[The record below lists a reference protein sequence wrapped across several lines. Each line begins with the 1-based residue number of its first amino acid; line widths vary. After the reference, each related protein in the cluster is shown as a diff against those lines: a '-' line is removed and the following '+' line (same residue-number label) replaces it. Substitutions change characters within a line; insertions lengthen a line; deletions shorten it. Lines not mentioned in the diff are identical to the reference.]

1 MEERQ
6 TQLTN
11 RSLALSKTLALVAV
25 VFPVLAVVGWI
36 FNIPLLRQV
45 HPTLPVMHPNTALG
59 LLLLAAGILLTRN
72 QKHSRTRVIAACA
85 LAAGAWVLGLLSLSE
100 YIFVKDLGI
109 DRIFFGHA
117 SIPPEPYPGRS
128 SPQTATNFLLFG
140 AALLVYNVPFLQAR
154 VGQILALSAGANA
167 VITVTGYIF
176 STKEFYGF
184 PEFGTG
190 MALHTAAAFILM
202 TASLLLS
209 RPNEGMM
216 ALVTSGTRSGAMAR
230 QIFLT
235 GVLGPPLVGLL
246 TWIGTL
252 ANWYGLTVQISLFV
266 VAMGVLVFRTTWQAA
281 RQAEGAELRAHAALE
296 ESQAINDRLRNV
308 LDERRIFA
316 ALIDNSSDFI
326 GIADPSGKPIYVNPA
341 GRRMIG
347 VPEDYPIER
356 TQISEAYAPNE
367 RAFASEVIL
376 KAMLEQGQWRGETY
390 FWNARTEQAIPVSDE
405 HFLIRDNETGR
416 LLGMGTVTRDISDI
430 RRAQQEAQRAINI
443 RDEVLAI
450 VSHDLKNPV
459 TTISL
464 VAQWLRSCR
473 GMEASQLETAAVKIE
488 RAVQKML
495 LLISDLLDL
504 SKIRSGTLSVEFRP
518 VGVDGLLMPVIESMR
533 TQAEA
538 RRQTIDLNI
547 ASGLPLVWADP
558 DRIGQVMSNLL
569 GNAIKFSPEDS
580 KILVSAV
587 QETDCVVIGVS
598 DRGPGI
604 PPEYLQKVFDR
615 YWQATEAKGVG
626 SGLGLSIAKGIVNAH
641 CGKIWAE
648 SQPGKGSC
656 FYFTLPLAGI
666 AAKRPDVAA

>member
-1 MEERQ
+1 M
-6 TQLTN
+6 
-11 RSLALSKTLALVAV
+11 
-25 VFPVLAVVGWI
+25 
-36 FNIPLLRQV
+36 
-45 HPTLPVMHPNTALG
+45 
-59 LLLLAAGILLTRN
+59 
-72 QKHSRTRVIAACA
+72 
-85 LAAGAWVLGLLSLSE
+85 GA
-100 YIFVKDLGI
+100 
-109 DRIFFGHA
+109 
-117 SIPPEPYPGRS
+117 
-128 SPQTATNFLLFG
+128 
-140 AALLVYNVPFLQAR
+140 
-154 VGQILALSAGANA
+154 
-167 VITVTGYIF
+167 
-176 STKEFYGF
+176 
-184 PEFGTG
+184 
-190 MALHTAAAFILM
+190 
-202 TASLLLS
+202 
-209 RPNEGMM
+209 
-216 ALVTSGTRSGAMAR
+216 
-230 QIFLT
+230 
-235 GVLGPPLVGLL
+235 
-246 TWIGTL
+246 
-252 ANWYGLTVQISLFV
+252 
-266 VAMGVLVFRTTWQAA
+266 LVFRTTWQAA
-281 RQAEGAELRAHAALE
+281 RQAEAAELRAHAALE
-296 ESQAINDRLRNV
+296 ESQATNDRLRKV
-308 LDERRIFA
+308 LDERSIFA

-347 VPEDYPIER
+347 VPEDYPIG
-356 TQISEAYAPNE
+356 TMQILDAYAPRE
-367 RAFASEVIL
+367 RAFASEVTL

-390 FWNARTEQAIPVSDE
+390 FWNARTEQEIPVSDE

-464 VAQWLRSCR
+464 VAHWLRSR
-473 GMEASQLETAAVKIE
+473 RRVEAGQLESAAVKIE
-488 RAVQKML
+488 RAVQRML

-504 SKIRSGTLSVEFRP
+504 SKIRSGTLSVESRP
-518 VGVDGLLMPVIESMR
+518 VGVDALLMPAIESMR

-587 QETDCVVIGVS
+587 QEADCVVISVS
-598 DRGPGI
+598 DQGAGI

-641 CGKIWAE
+641 RGKIWAE

-656 FYFTLPLAGI
+656 FYFTLPLAGLT
-666 AAKRPDVAA
+666 AKRPDAAA

>member
-11 RSLALSKTLALVAV
+11 RSLALSKTLSLVAV

-45 HPTLPVMHPNTALG
+45 HPAFPVMHPNTALG

-117 SIPPEPYPGRS
+117 SIPPELYPGRS
-128 SPQTATNFLLFG
+128 SPQTATNFLLLG
-140 AALLVYNVPFLQAR
+140 AALLVYNVPFLQVR

-209 RPNEGMM
+209 RPKEGMM

-296 ESQAINDRLRNV
+296 ESQATNDRLRNV

-347 VPEDYPIER
+347 VPEDYPIE
-356 TQISEAYAPNE
+356 TMQISETYAPKE

-390 FWNARTEQAIPVSDE
+390 FWNAQTEQAIPVSDE

-450 VSHDLKNPV
+450 VSHDLKSPV

-464 VAQWLRSCR
+464 VAHWLRSFR
-473 GMEASQLETAAVKIE
+473 RMEASQLETAAVKIE

-518 VGVDGLLMPVIESMR
+518 VGVDALLMPVIESMR

-580 KILVSAV
+580 EILVSAV

>member
-1 MEERQ
+1 MEGRQ
-6 TQLTN
+6 AQLTN
-11 RSLALSKTLALVAV
+11 RSLALSKTLSLVAV
-25 VFPVLAVVGWI
+25 VFPVLTVVGWI
-36 FNIPLLRQV
+36 FDIPLLRQV
-45 HPTLPVMHPNTALG
+45 HPAFPVMHPNTALG

-72 QKHSRTRVIAACA
+72 PKHSRTRVVATCA
-85 LAAGAWVLGLLSLSE
+85 LAGGAWVLGLLSLSE
-100 YIFVKDLGI
+100 YVFVKDLGI

-117 SIPPEPYPGRS
+117 SIPPELYPGRS
-128 SPQTATNFLLFG
+128 SPQTATNFLLLG
-140 AALLVYNVPFLQAR
+140 AALLVYNVPVLQVR

-190 MALHTAAAFILM
+190 MALHTAAAFILL

-209 RPNEGMM
+209 RPSEGMM

-246 TWIGTL
+246 TWSGTF

-281 RQAEGAELRAHAALE
+281 RQAEETELRAHAAFQ
-296 ESQAINDRLRNV
+296 ESQATNDRLRKV

-326 GIADPSGKPIYVNPA
+326 GIADPSGKPIYLNPA

-347 VPEDYPIER
+347 VAEDYPIE
-356 TQISEAYAPNE
+356 TMQIPEAYAPKE

-376 KAMLEQGQWRGETY
+376 KEMLEQGQWRGETY
-390 FWNARTEQAIPVSDE
+390 FWNAQTEQAIPVSDE
-405 HFLIRDNETGR
+405 HFLIRDNEAGR

-430 RRAQQEAQRAINI
+430 RRAQQEAQRAIDI
-443 RDEVLAI
+443 RDEILAI

-464 VAQWLRSCR
+464 VAHWLRSR
-473 GMEASQLETAAVKIE
+473 RRMEASQLETAAVKIE

-518 VGVDGLLMPVIESMR
+518 VGVDTLLMPVIESMR

-547 ASGLPLVWADP
+547 GSGLPLVWADP

-598 DRGPGI
+598 DQGPGI

-626 SGLGLSIAKGIVNAH
+626 NGLGLSIAKGIVTAH

-656 FYFTLPLAGI
+656 FYFTLPLASI
-666 AAKRPDVAA
+666 AAKRPDIAA